1 MMKQKKKLAAGVTA
15 AGMAAAMLL
24 TGTFAWQSISQKAV
38 NQVMAETNPGG
49 RLHDDF
55 DGKNK
60 DIYVENFTDDV
71 EGMPIFARV
80 RLREYL
86 ETGVGAGDPN
96 AADRETQIT
105 VLGKEDA
112 NISDTSTWA
121 IHYFKEEATEGADA
135 HLTFHDYITWDQDG
149 GSTVYMP
156 TFNKNKDSLVADIN
170 GTLAGPDGILQG
182 QKGDTLDRYQDYQSY
197 TLNQTITGNAIYDA
211 DNNDADEVGDYLA
224 PDEVNG
230 GVLVNPGGPAVDG
243 EHYQLTQEEHTAQN
257 TLSGTVISMTE
268 WEALDPAD
276 QVGNYWVYDTDGWAY
291 WAAPIMPG
299 TATGLLLD
307 GISVEAAP
315 DQEWYYAIDV
325 EAQFATV
332 NDWGTKEGQDGFYNV
347 ANGGMLDTGASV
359 LEKAADSLNN
369 RITISLNNTVENIA
383 TVDSFVAQPGDKAR
397 FSLSSTI
404 NGQTKE
410 VPMEEVQWSV
420 SSNLGSDDGTSLV
433 APYTMIGSDH
443 YRNSYDLSHN
453 SALLTIE
460 DTVPPG
466 TTLTVTARYQDMTD
480 QVKVQVKNLGYEN
493 LAEVIPGS
501 LTTVTIDDI
510 RWYVLAKDN
519 NGDTPKVMLWAD
531 DGVCT
536 MNTASS
542 STGWIWS
549 ASNLRTYLQST
560 FLDTLTTLSQDE
572 VIHPTTLTTWTGK
585 NVNPENWETTQDTVF
600 LLTEADLFGRASY
613 YKSGVSMP
621 EMQRREV
628 CTKDYSYCIGD
639 QGQVLAPDVEMR
651 QFSMFTNSNPGF
663 SYAWLRHSGD
673 LLSQSSCATVY
684 EGVYGCYSGIGFN
697 NANNVLVVRPAMW
710 VNLGVEVTP

>member
-15 AGMAAAMLL
+15 AGIAAAMLL

-156 TFNKNKDSLVADIN
+156 TFNKNKDSLLADIN
-170 GTLAGPDGILQG
+170 GTLAGPDGILHNQE
-182 QKGDTLDRYQDYQSY
+182 GDTLDRYQDYQSY
-197 TLNQTITGNAIYDA
+197 TLGQTVTGNAIYDA

-230 GVLVNPGGPAVDG
+230 GVLVNPGGTAVDG

-257 TLSGTVISMTE
+257 TLSGTVISMAE

-325 EAQFATV
+325 EGQFATAHG
-332 NDWGTKEGQDGFYNV
+332 WGTKEDQDGFY
-347 ANGGMLDTGASV
+347 ADGNGGMLDTGAAV
-359 LEKAADSLNN
+359 LDKAAESLNKH
-369 RITISLNNTVENIA
+369 ITITVHNTVESIA
-383 TVDSFVAQPGDKAR
+383 TVDSLVAQPGDRERFAVVATIDGVEQEVKAD
-397 FSLSSTI
+397 
-404 NGQTKE
+404 E
-410 VPMEEVQWSV
+410 VEWSV
-420 SSNLGSDDGTSLV
+420 SGDISGASSI
-433 APYTMIGSDH
+433 APYVFVKEDDSGYEYPHDF
-443 YRNSYDLSHN
+443 
-453 SALLTIE
+453 SALLSIA
-460 DTVPPG
+460 DSVPTG
-466 TTLTVTARYQDMTD
+466 TTLTLTARYQGMTD
-480 QVKVQVKNLGYEN
+480 KIKVEVKNLTYEDLEN
-493 LAEVIPGS
+493 VIPGS
-501 LTTVTIDDI
+501 LTTVTIDSY
-510 RWYVLAKDN
+510 RWYVLVRDN
-519 NGDTPKVMLWAD
+519 GKALLWSD
-531 DGVCT
+531 DHIT
-536 MNTASS
+536 T
-542 STGWIWS
+542 S
-549 ASNLRTYLQST
+549 AFDAGNSPVWEGSDVQAYLQGQ
-560 FLDTLTTLSQDE
+560 FLNSLNKLKQE
-572 VIHPTTLTTWTGK
+572 GVIAPTDLTTWNGK
-585 NVNPENWETTQDTVF
+585 GQEDSNWILSEDETIF
-600 LLTEADLFGRASY
+600 LLTAVDLYGKINCGEYQQGPNLRD
-613 YKSGVSMP
+613 P
-621 EMQRREV
+621 NL
-628 CTKDYSYCIGD
+628 KDYTYQINGK
-639 QGQVLAPDVEMR
+639 GQVLAPDVEMR
-651 QFSMFTNSNPGF
+651 KCETKLCTQPVDGSWGREATTASFAT
-663 SYAWLRHSGD
+663 Y
-673 LLSQSSCATVY
+673 LSQHGTKSCAAVPDD
-684 EGVYGCYSGIGFN
+684 VWD
-697 NANNVLVVRPAMW
+697 LRPAMW
-710 VNLGVEVTP
+710 VNLNVPDEP

>member
-121 IHYFKEEATEGADA
+121 IHYFKEEAAEGADA

-156 TFNKNKDSLVADIN
+156 TFNKNKDSLLADIN
-170 GTLAGPDGILQG
+170 GTLAGPDGILHNQE
-182 QKGDTLDRYQDYQSY
+182 GDTLDRYQDYQRY

-211 DNNDADEVGDYLA
+211 DDNDVDEVDDYLA

-257 TLSGTVISMTE
+257 TLSGTVISMAE

-332 NDWGTKEGQDGFYNV
+332 NNWGTKEGQDGFYNV

-433 APYTMIGSDH
+433 APYTMIGSDP